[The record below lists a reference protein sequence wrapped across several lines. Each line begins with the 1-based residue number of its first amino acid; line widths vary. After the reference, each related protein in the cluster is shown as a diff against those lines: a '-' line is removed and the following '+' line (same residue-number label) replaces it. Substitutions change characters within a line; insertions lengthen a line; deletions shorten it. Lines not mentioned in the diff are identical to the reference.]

1 MLYYQGNQLEKI
13 AMEKTTDIFV
23 IGGGI
28 NGTAIAADAA
38 GRGLSVILCEKGD
51 LASGTSSASTKLIH
65 GGLRYLE
72 FYEFNL
78 VRQALKE
85 REVLMQRAPN
95 IIKPL
100 EFVLPYEHHLRPFWL
115 IRLGLF
121 IYDHLAKR
129 HYLPASKTIQFEQDE
144 RGKNLL
150 PFFKKG
156 CSYYDCF
163 TDDARLVILNAISAK
178 EHGASILTHTQFI
191 SARREENAWH
201 IKLKDRKKEYTVFAK
216 AIINAAG
223 PWVKEVQ
230 CNIIDSQLKFS
241 INLDKGS
248 HIVVPKLYEG
258 NFAYILQ
265 NKDNR
270 IIFAIPYQHQFT
282 LIGTTDISV
291 QNPLDDIRINEAEI
305 NYLCEVV
312 NQYFKKTIQPNDI
325 VWSYSG
331 IRCLQTDHDR
341 NPSTLTRDYKILME
355 SDLSPPLLTV
365 IGGKIT
371 THRTL
376 AENVINHLKPFFA
389 AMGPSWTTT
398 QPLPGCDFKVGV
410 DNFIHEL
417 KEHYPW
423 LPEDVRSRYVNNYGI
438 RALDILKDT
447 KNITDLGEEI
457 AAGLYPKEVEYLV
470 QQEWAET
477 SEDILWRRTKLGL
490 FFSEVDIEK
499 LNSLCKAISAH
510 S

>member
-1 MLYYQGNQLEKI
+1 MLYYQGNKFEKI

-100 EFVLPYEHHLRPFWL
+100 EFVLPYEDHLRPFWL

-121 IYDHLAKR
+121 IYDHLAVR
-129 HYLPASKTIQFEQDE
+129 HYLPSSKTIRFERDE

-150 PFFKKG
+150 PLFKKG

-178 EHGASILTHTQFI
+178 EHGASILTHTEFI
-191 SARREENAWH
+191 SARREGNSWH
-201 IKLKDRKKEYTVFAK
+201 IKIKNRKDEYTVFAK
-216 AIINAAG
+216 ALINAAG

-230 CNIIDSQLKFS
+230 SNIIDSQLKFS

-258 NFAYILQ
+258 NFAYMLQ

-282 LIGTTDISV
+282 LIGTTDIST
-291 QNPLDDIRINEAEI
+291 QIHLDEVRINEDEI
-305 NYLCEVV
+305 QYLCEVV
-312 NQYFKKTIQPNDI
+312 NQYFKKTIKPNDI
-325 VWSYSG
+325 IWSYSG
-331 IRCLQTDHDR
+331 IRCLQTDHDK

-376 AENVINHLKPFFA
+376 AEHVMNHLKPFFA
-389 AMGPSWTTT
+389 AMGPSWTAT

-410 DNFIHEL
+410 DNFIQEL

-423 LPEDVRSRYVNNYGI
+423 LPEDIRSRYVTNYGM

-447 KNITDLGEEI
+447 KSITDLGEEI

-470 QQEWAET
+470 QQEWVET

-490 FFSEVDIEK
+490 CFNEIAIEK
-499 LNSLCKAISAH
+499 LNSLCRATSVRA
-510 S
+510 